1 MSNEEVAIETIK
13 EAICR
18 GINYI
23 DTAYWYGQGTAE
35 KILGKALRDVP
46 RKCYYIATKI
56 GRYELETTKR
66 FDFSASATRHSVD
79 RSLRNLGVDY
89 LDVVQIHD
97 IEFAPSFK
105 ILLEETLPTL
115 EMLVKEGKIRYI
127 GVTGYPLDV
136 LKQFIE
142 ATPGRIDM
150 ILTYSRYN
158 LIDDSLLDYL
168 KFFAEQ
174 NIGVVCGSGHAMGLL
189 TNAGPPDWHP
199 SGLEIKTACKAAADL
214 CKLNNI
220 ELARLAMDHF
230 IRLESVASFLSG
242 MQTSQQLGDNL
253 DVYLNGLSDEEQ
265 MLKLK
270 LIEEVFSKLKSKHWE
285 GTELVIYKAK
295 MSQGQIVK

>member
-1 MSNEEVAIETIK
+1 MSNEEVAIDTIK

-35 KILGKALRDVP
+35 KILGKALREVP
-46 RKCYYIATKI
+46 RKCFYIATKV
-56 GRYELETTKR
+56 GRYELETERR
-66 FDFSASATRHSVD
+66 FDFSAAMTRQSVE
-79 RSLRNLGVDY
+79 RSLEVLGVDY

-97 IEFAPSFK
+97 IEFAPSFQ

-115 EMLVKEGKIRYI
+115 EELVKEGKVKFI
-127 GVTGYPLDV
+127 GVTAYPLDV

-142 ATPGRIDM
+142 KAPGRIDM

-158 LIDDSLLDYL
+158 LIDDSLLDHL
-168 KFFAEQ
+168 EFFQ
-174 NIGVVCGSGHAMGLL
+174 QQGVGVICASGHAMGLL
-189 TNAGPPDWHP
+189 TNGGAPDWHP
-199 SGLEIKTACKAAADL
+199 AGEEIKRASVKAAAL
-214 CKLNNI
+214 CKENKI

-242 MQTSQQLGDNL
+242 MQTSQQLGENL

-265 MLKLK
+265 VLKLR
-270 LIEEVFSKLKSKHWE
+270 LIEELFSKLKTKHWE
-285 GTELVIYKAK
+285 GVELEVYRQK
-295 MSQGQIVK
+295 MGKLRP